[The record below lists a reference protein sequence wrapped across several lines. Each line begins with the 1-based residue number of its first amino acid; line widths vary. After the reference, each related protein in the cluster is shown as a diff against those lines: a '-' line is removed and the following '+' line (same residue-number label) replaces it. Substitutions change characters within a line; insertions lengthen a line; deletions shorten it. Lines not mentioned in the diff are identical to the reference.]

1 MKNPLRYQMTEYD
14 CGPTTLVN
22 ALRFLFEREDIPPAL
37 IRTIWL
43 HTNDTYDERG
53 QKGCRGT
60 SKACVR
66 YLCEFFNDYGEHCH
80 FPIRAEFTD
89 KEAAEIAPGSAAI
102 RCLETGG
109 VVMIRCWLENCPHY
123 VLLTGIEGDE
133 VSLFDPYAD
142 GPVQPGV
149 RVVSDHPAEYNRIVS
164 VRNFEGNSLYALG
177 PQAGRE
183 AVLLFNTET
192 ELNEDAI
199 EYII

>member
-1 MKNPLRYQMTEYD
+1 MKNVLLTQTTEYD

-80 FPIRAEFTD
+80 FPIRAAFTD

-102 RCLETGG
+102 RCLETDG

-123 VLLTGIEGDE
+123 VLLTGIMEQG
-133 VSLFDPYAD
+133 VALFDPYED
-142 GPVQPGV
+142 TQFYDWEENEP
-149 RVVSDHPAEYNRIVS
+149 RRWNRIVTMDRLNA
-164 VRNFEGNSLYALG
+164 VDNQDYAMGEVCKRENLLIWNSA
-177 PQAGRE
+177 
-183 AVLLFNTET
+183 TEKK
-192 ELNEDAI
+192 A
-199 EYII
+199 

>member
-1 MKNPLRYQMTEYD
+1 MKNVLLTQTTEYD

-80 FPIRAEFTD
+80 FPICAAFAD
-89 KEAAEIAPGSAAI
+89 KEAAEIAPGSAAM

-133 VSLFDPYAD
+133 VSLFDPYA
-142 GPVQPGV
+142 GSPVQPGV

>member
-1 MKNPLRYQMTEYD
+1 MKNVLLTQTTEYD

-80 FPIRAEFTD
+80 FPIRAAFTD

-123 VLLTGIEGDE
+123 VLLTGIMEQG
-133 VSLFDPYAD
+133 VALFDPYEDTQFYDWEQD
-142 GPVQPGV
+142 GVL
-149 RVVSDHPAEYNRIVS
+149 RVEDEPRRWNRIVTMDRLNAVDNQDYAMGEVCKRES
-164 VRNFEGNSLYALG
+164 LLIWNSA
-177 PQAGRE
+177 
-183 AVLLFNTET
+183 TEKK
-192 ELNEDAI
+192 A
-199 EYII
+199 

>member
-1 MKNPLRYQMTEYD
+1 MKNVLLTQTTEYD

-66 YLCEFFNDYGEHCH
+66 YLCEFFNDYDGEHCH
-80 FPIRAEFTD
+80 FPIRAAFAD

-109 VVMIRCWLENCPHY
+109 VVMIRCWLEKCPHY
-123 VLLTGIEGDE
+123 VLLTGIMEQG
-133 VSLFDPYAD
+133 VALF
-142 GPVQPGV
+142 
-149 RVVSDHPAEYNRIVS
+149 RSI
-164 VRNFEGNSLYALG
+164 
-177 PQAGRE
+177 
-183 AVLLFNTET
+183 
-192 ELNEDAI
+192 
-199 EYII
+199 

>member
-1 MKNPLRYQMTEYD
+1 MKNVLLTQTTEYD

-80 FPIRAEFTD
+80 FPIRAAFTD
-89 KEAAEIAPGSAAI
+89 KEAAEIAPGSAAM

-123 VLLTGIEGDE
+123 VLLTGVMEQG
-133 VSLFDPYAD
+133 VALFDPYEDTQFYDWKQD
-142 GPVQPGV
+142 GVL
-149 RVVSDHPAEYNRIVS
+149 RVEDEPRRWNRIVTMDRLNAVDNQDYAMGEVCKRES
-164 VRNFEGNSLYALG
+164 LLIWNSA
-177 PQAGRE
+177 
-183 AVLLFNTET
+183 TEKK
-192 ELNEDAI
+192 A
-199 EYII
+199 

>member
-1 MKNPLRYQMTEYD
+1 MKNVLLTQTTEYD

-66 YLCEFFNDYGEHCH
+66 YLCEFFNDYGEHCR
-80 FPIRAEFTD
+80 FPIHAAFAD

-123 VLLTGIEGDE
+123 VLLTGITEQG
-133 VSLFDPYAD
+133 VALFDPYEDTRFYDWEQD
-142 GPVQPGV
+142 GAL
-149 RVVSDHPAEYNRIVS
+149 RVEDEPRRWNRIVTMDRLNAVDNQDYAMGEVCKRES
-164 VRNFEGNSLYALG
+164 LLIWNSA
-177 PQAGRE
+177 
-183 AVLLFNTET
+183 TEKK
-192 ELNEDAI
+192 A
-199 EYII
+199 

>member
-1 MKNPLRYQMTEYD
+1 MKNVLLTQTTEYD

-66 YLCEFFNDYGEHCH
+66 YLCEFFNDYGEHCR
-80 FPIRAEFTD
+80 FPIHAAFAD

-109 VVMIRCWLENCPHY
+109 VAMIRCWLENCPHY
-123 VLLTGIEGDE
+123 VLLTGITEQG
-133 VSLFDPYAD
+133 VALFDPYEDTRFYDCEQD
-142 GPVQPGV
+142 GVL
-149 RVVSDHPAEYNRIVS
+149 RVEDEPRHWNRIVTMDCLNAVDNQDYAMGEVCKRES
-164 VRNFEGNSLYALG
+164 LLIWNSA
-177 PQAGRE
+177 
-183 AVLLFNTET
+183 TEKK
-192 ELNEDAI
+192 A
-199 EYII
+199 

>member
-1 MKNPLRYQMTEYD
+1 MKNVLLTQTTEYD

-80 FPIRAEFTD
+80 FPIRAAFAD

-123 VLLTGIEGDE
+123 VLLTGITEQG
-133 VSLFDPYAD
+133 VALFDPYEDMRFYDCEQD
-142 GPVQPGV
+142 GVL
-149 RVVSDHPAEYNRIVS
+149 RVEDEPRRWNRIVTMDRLNAVDNQDYAMGEVCKRES
-164 VRNFEGNSLYALG
+164 LLIWNSATEK
-177 PQAGRE
+177 E
-183 AVLLFNTET
+183 A
-192 ELNEDAI
+192 
-199 EYII
+199 

>member
-1 MKNPLRYQMTEYD
+1 MKNVLLTQTTEYD

-80 FPIRAEFTD
+80 FPIRAAFTD

-123 VLLTGIEGDE
+123 VLLTGIMEQG
-133 VSLFDPYAD
+133 VALFDPYEDTRFYDWEQD
-142 GPVQPGV
+142 GAL
-149 RVVSDHPAEYNRIVS
+149 RVENEPRRWNRIVTMDRLNAVDNQDYAMGEVCKRESLLIWNS
-164 VRNFEGNSLYALG
+164 V
-177 PQAGRE
+177 
-183 AVLLFNTET
+183 TEKK
-192 ELNEDAI
+192 A
-199 EYII
+199 